1 MGSFWSWF
9 IIVLTLANI
18 AACWWLIRWTAKPR
32 PGEAASSE
40 TTGHVWDDDLTEYNQ
55 PMPRWWLILFYLTIV
70 FGIVY
75 LILYPGLG
83 SYAGILGWSQY
94 QEYREEVEAAREQY
108 APLYAR
114 YASLEIPELARNA
127 EAMQTGQRLY
137 ANNCAVC
144 HGSDARG
151 ATGFPN
157 LADDVWNWGGD
168 PQSIKT
174 SILQGRNGVMP
185 AFRQS
190 LGERGV
196 RAVAAYVYELNG
208 RDWPRDDLVQAGA
221 GQYQTLCV
229 ACHGP
234 NGKGNPA
241 LGAPDLTDDTWLYGG
256 SMDALRHS
264 IARGRNGNMPGH
276 EALLGADRVH
286 VLAAYVYG
294 LSRGENEVMTS
305 ESDR

>member
-1 MGSFWSWF
+1 MGTFWSWF
-9 IIVLTLANI
+9 IIILTIGNI
-18 AACWWLIRWTAKPR
+18 LACWWLIRWTAKPR

-40 TTGHVWDDDLTEYNQ
+40 TTGHVWDEDLTEYNQ
-55 PMPRWWLILFYLTIV
+55 PMPRWWLILFYITIV

-83 SYAGILGWSQY
+83 SYAGVLGWSQY
-94 QEYREEVEAAREQY
+94 EEYREEVQAARERY
-108 APLYAR
+108 APLYDS
-114 YASLEIPELARNA
+114 YASQDIPALAQNA
-127 EAMQTGQRLY
+127 EAMETGQRLF

-144 HGSDARG
+144 HGSDAQG
-151 ATGFPN
+151 ARGFPN
-157 LADDVWNWGGD
+157 LTDDDWLYGGS
-168 PQSIKT
+168 PETIKT

-185 AFRQS
+185 AFGQQ

-208 RDWPRDDLVQAGA
+208 RDWPRDDLVAEGQ

-234 NGKGNPA
+234 DGTGNQQ

-256 SMDALRHS
+256 SMETLRES
-264 IARGRNGNMPGH
+264 IANGRQGNMPAH
-276 EALLGADRVH
+276 AELLGADRAH
-286 VLAAYVYG
+286 VVAAYVYS
-294 LSRGENEVMTS
+294 LSRQEVMTGD
-305 ESDR
+305 SDR